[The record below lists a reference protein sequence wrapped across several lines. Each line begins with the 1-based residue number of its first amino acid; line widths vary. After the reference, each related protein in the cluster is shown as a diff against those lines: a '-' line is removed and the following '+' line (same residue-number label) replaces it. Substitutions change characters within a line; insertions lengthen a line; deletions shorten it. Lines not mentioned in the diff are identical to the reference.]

1 MQQTDSGSKK
11 IVMWSEEMA
20 RSKNAAC
27 PKCESEEIRKERM
40 FGVQTG
46 DLICSNCKYTST
58 RNEFVE
64 AFVQK
69 HSENDD

>member
-1 MQQTDSGSKK
+1 MQQSDSGSKK
-11 IVMWSEEMA
+11 IVMWSEKMA
-20 RSKNAAC
+20 RAKNAAC
-27 PKCESEEIRKERM
+27 PKCGSEEIRKERM

-69 HSENDD
+69 HPENGD